1 MNLEISGRH
10 ALVCAASK
18 GLGKACA
25 MALALEGVNVTIN
38 ARNREALESA
48 AVEIQ
53 QAAGM
58 LVNTVACDIT
68 TRDGQD
74 AILRLYHRPEPA
86 AGRRFLCRDLRLK
99 CGVAKLRR

>member
-1 MNLEISGRH
+1 MNLEIAGRH

-53 QAAGM
+53 QAAGIP
-58 LVNTVACDIT
+58 VNTVAT
-68 TRDGQD
+68 GRMP
-74 AILRLYHRPEPA
+74 LWRPS
-86 AGRRFLCRDLRLK
+86 L
-99 CGVAKLRR
+99 